1 MHILDG
7 KERSREE
14 EMHYYQA
21 VAREAQSVIA
31 KLQLELDR
39 KDELLKQ
46 YEDVVKMV
54 MGNIETI
61 KEKIHDAN
69 T

>member
-1 MHILDG
+1 MQLLDG
-7 KERSREE
+7 KDRNRED
-14 EMHYYQA
+14 EMYYYKA
-21 VAREAQSVIA
+21 VATEAQAVIA